1 MVIEWKI
8 KCDECGRIVNALEE
22 SFIEN
27 ADGETFCMKC
37 VEERGE

>member
-1 MVIEWKI
+1 MIIEYKI
-8 KCDECGRIVNALEE
+8 KCDECGRIVDATKE

-37 VEERGE
+37 IDEEGG